1 MVKDLNELII
11 DSAQSTIQ
19 QIKGLITSG
28 QFNAGD
34 RLPSERKLAIRLGV
48 GRAQIRDA
56 ISKLEFYGMLKIIP
70 QSGSVV
76 TGDGIN
82 AFNGIVTNMIN
93 FEAREFSD
101 LVETRLL
108 LETQAVKI
116 AAMRRTTEDIINMN
130 NALNVYEQK
139 IKVDFPAM
147 DADLFFHLQIA
158 EAGKNAVLKSLI
170 KIIIP
175 DILKKYTKLKFSE
188 EGAQKTLEEHKI
200 ILEHIVNQQPELA
213 AAAMVTHLGDVMA
226 LSKSI
231 NKDKLTFL
239 I

>member
-82 AFNGIVTNMIN
+82 AFNGIVNNMIN

-175 DILKKYTKLKFSE
+175 DILKKYTKLKLS
-188 EGAQKTLEEHKI
+188 LI
-200 ILEHIVNQQPELA
+200 HI
-213 AAAMVTHLGDVMA
+213 
-226 LSKSI
+226 
-231 NKDKLTFL
+231 
-239 I
+239 

>member
-76 TGDGIN
+76 TGC
-82 AFNGIVTNMIN
+82 
-93 FEAREFSD
+93 
-101 LVETRLL
+101 LL
-108 LETQAVKI
+108 
-116 AAMRRTTEDIINMN
+116 
-130 NALNVYEQK
+130 
-139 IKVDFPAM
+139 
-147 DADLFFHLQIA
+147 
-158 EAGKNAVLKSLI
+158 
-170 KIIIP
+170 
-175 DILKKYTKLKFSE
+175 YTSPSPRDR
-188 EGAQKTLEEHKI
+188 G
-200 ILEHIVNQQPELA
+200 
-213 AAAMVTHLGDVMA
+213 
-226 LSKSI
+226 
-231 NKDKLTFL
+231 
-239 I
+239 